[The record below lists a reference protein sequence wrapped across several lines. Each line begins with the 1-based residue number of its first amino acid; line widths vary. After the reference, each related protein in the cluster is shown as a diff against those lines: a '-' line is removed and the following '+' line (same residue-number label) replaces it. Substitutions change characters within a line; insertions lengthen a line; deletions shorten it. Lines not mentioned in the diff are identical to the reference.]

1 MRARKQRELGGLA
14 AFLILI
20 WIIIGF
26 PTRVNF
32 KLTAATAGFTITT
45 TTKTYFDKHEIYR
58 SNTNNN
64 GTVIQDEEGNQIDI
78 LMERNISYYSI
89 PLRETPA
96 TVWHTLVAKWSA
108 QRVDMNL
115 HVIEQP
121 LRLLGRGAMLFHP
134 WDVWID
140 HARQNRQ
147 GLVYHAR
154 TEKIRHEST
163 ELETNADARQAYLRI
178 GANYRYQAVR
188 RTKKDILFDSNTA
201 VRCQASAGNG
211 TVTQDFDLACLEG
224 KALTDEIAGELTWES
239 LQLRLPWD
247 VWIGHALNK
256 QKGEVYMTQKDREVE
271 FDQSRHEG
279 VVSHIQVKRRMKL
292 EILFD
297 LIAADVCQAFVVI
310 CTVTQ
315 DVDLG
320 RFDGAASTD
329 DIAGESTWET
339 LQLLLPWDVW
349 EICQFQINQHQKEY
363 FLLHGDNLAQVWP
376 SGNLKCR
383 CVHTQPHGVSVT
395 RLVCATI
402 EVAAASQ
409 HYFPSACTI
418 STITARADGV
428 RRKTRANGALSIVA
442 AYGSLTGG
450 NTLVE
455 LSLGIDE
462 EALDGSR
469 TFKSTSL
476 NSNDQCAPPRFDG
489 ALRLVQS
496 SLDTKGGAMVVVEG
510 YRDKEGPRPASMNE
524 VAAKRNE

>member
-1 MRARKQRELGGLA
+1 M
-14 AFLILI
+14 
-20 WIIIGF
+20 
-26 PTRVNF
+26 
-32 KLTAATAGFTITT
+32 TAATAGFTITT

-163 ELETNADARQAYLRI
+163 ELETNANARQAYLRI

-239 LQLRLPWD
+239 LQL
-247 VWIGHALNK
+247 
-256 QKGEVYMTQKDREVE
+256 
-271 FDQSRHEG
+271 
-279 VVSHIQVKRRMKL
+279 
-292 EILFD
+292 
-297 LIAADVCQAFVVI
+297 
-310 CTVTQ
+310 
-315 DVDLG
+315 
-320 RFDGAASTD
+320 
-329 DIAGESTWET
+329 
-339 LQLLLPWDVW
+339 
-349 EICQFQINQHQKEY
+349 
-363 FLLHGDNLAQVWP
+363 
-376 SGNLKCR
+376 
-383 CVHTQPHGVSVT
+383 
-395 RLVCATI
+395 
-402 EVAAASQ
+402 
-409 HYFPSACTI
+409 
-418 STITARADGV
+418 
-428 RRKTRANGALSIVA
+428 
-442 AYGSLTGG
+442 
-450 NTLVE
+450 
-455 LSLGIDE
+455 
-462 EALDGSR
+462 
-469 TFKSTSL
+469 
-476 NSNDQCAPPRFDG
+476 
-489 ALRLVQS
+489 
-496 SLDTKGGAMVVVEG
+496 
-510 YRDKEGPRPASMNE
+510 
-524 VAAKRNE
+524 